1 MRMSLSL
8 WLCLIVSTPLFAQ
21 SIQNS
26 DAPRTRPQAGDAR
39 RGLQSGQPG
48 LVFQDEEIFPHLAI
62 GGVWSTQMTFLN
74 LGSQEAVFP
83 LRFTKPNGDLWVVA
97 PDGVNPG
104 DNFTVKIPAG
114 SSFTLNLPSRGSVIE
129 TGWADITQPTGN
141 TIGAHLI
148 FTDSTP
154 GRTTFE
160 AVVPLSSFEEFDFLL
175 PFDNTNFN
183 NTCIALANPVDTNPT
198 TVTIE
203 FRDEPGNVLANATRV
218 LDPFAQ
224 QAFCLVDEFPQL
236 NARRGFA
243 VVRGSQGFLS
253 ALGLRF
259 LPGGAFTSFFPM
271 SLPPA
276 P

>member
-8 WLCLIVSTPLFAQ
+8 WLCLIVSTPVFAQ

-26 DAPRTRPQAGDAR
+26 AVPRMTPQPGEAR

-48 LVFQDEEIFPHLAI
+48 LAFQNEEIFPHLAI

-83 LRFTKPNGDLWVVA
+83 LRFTKPNGDPWLVA
-97 PDGVNPG
+97 PDGVNAG
-104 DNFTVKIPAG
+104 DNFTITIPAD

-129 TGWADITQPTGN
+129 TGWADIRQPTGN

-183 NTCIALANPVDTNPT
+183 NTCIALANPSSSTQT
-198 TVTIE
+198 TVTID
-203 FRDEPGNVLANATRV
+203 FRDEAGVLLTDTTRV
-218 LDPFAQ
+218 LNPFEQ
-224 QAFCLVDEFPQL
+224 QAFCLVNEFPQL
-236 NARRGFA
+236 NARRGVA
-243 VVRGSQGFLS
+243 IVVGSNSLLS
-253 ALGLRF
+253 PLGLRF

-271 SLPPA
+271 SVPLPE
-276 P
+276 